1 MENNRTKTDL
11 IILALISAVLILW
24 GLGSG
29 SLTSWDEG
37 MYAGVSRQILLTGD
51 WINLRWAGLPW
62 SDKPPLYMW
71 MTVISFMAF
80 GVNEFAVR
88 FFSALCGIGT
98 VLVIYLLGRTLYS
111 RRAAIASALVLLT
124 TWHFFWSSRVGMLD
138 MPFTFFLSLSL
149 LTFKLGEK
157 RNFWLLFSPIAF
169 SLAFLTK
176 SMASASLA
184 VMLAVYIPL
193 AGDIKL
199 LKDRY
204 LIAGSLLAM
213 VILGAWHLAAFS
225 GYGKDFV
232 MDYFVK
238 HLLTRTTTSVEGH
251 TGDLLTYFGVIPNK
265 GRPWSMIGLAL
276 IPYMAWRVW
285 KRGEKEHLIPVIWA
299 SAVIGLFSVVKT
311 KLHWY
316 IMPVYPALALMTG
329 WALAKILKRY
339 TVAAV
344 IILAAAC
351 TVYLAFEKN
360 IFNLDYSPRIKSIAL
375 QTRAALSPGE
385 KVFLYDI
392 SDPDLQFYLGDVS
405 ENIRGEGN
413 LRHILDQKGT
423 TLLTTRAASN
433 AVNSAPGPD
442 RTTVLE
448 DPDFMLLKTQ
458 AD

>member
-1 MENNRTKTDL
+1 MNDKTAKIDL
-11 IILALISAVLILW
+11 LALFLCSFVLILW
-24 GLGSG
+24 GLGTG

-71 MTVISFMAF
+71 MTVVFFKAF

-98 VLVIYLLGRTLYS
+98 VLVTYLLGRTLYS

-138 MPFTFFLSLSL
+138 VAFTFFITLSL
-149 LTFKLGEK
+149 LTFKLGERK
-157 RNFWLLFSPIAF
+157 SMWLFFSPVAF
-169 SLAFLTK
+169 ALAFLTK
-176 SMASASLA
+176 SMASVSLL

-193 AGDIKL
+193 AGDLKL
-199 LKDRY
+199 LKDRF
-204 LIAGSLLAM
+204 LLAGAAAALL
-213 VILGAWHLAAFS
+213 ILGAWHWAALS

-238 HLLTRTTTSVEGH
+238 HILTRTTTAVEGH
-251 TGDLLTYFGVIPNK
+251 TGDIFTYFGVIPNK
-265 GRPWSMIGLAL
+265 GRPWAMVGLVL
-276 IPYMAWRVW
+276 VPYMAWRIW
-285 KRGEKEHLIPVIWA
+285 ARGEKEHLIPVIWA

-316 IMPVYPALALMTG
+316 IMPVYPALSLMTG
-329 WALAKILKRY
+329 WALAKILKKY
-339 TVAAV
+339 TVAVVLA
-344 IILAAAC
+344 LAAAS
-351 TVYLAFEKN
+351 TIYLAFEKN
-360 IFNLDYSPRIKSIAL
+360 IFNLDYSPQIKSIAL
-375 QTRAALSPGE
+375 QTRAALAPGE

-413 LRHILDQKGT
+413 LHRILSQKGT
-423 TLLTTRAASN
+423 TLLTTRVASK
-433 AVNSAPGPD
+433 AVNSSPGPE
-442 RTTVLE
+442 RKIIFE
-448 DPDFMLLKTQ
+448 NPDFLLLKTQ
-458 AD
+458 Q